1 MRNCETEH
9 GGNHDPE
16 AQPQLYRVRRNPIP
30 QPGPGSSHVSHS
42 GSSGRKRE
50 WRHACP
56 PLLRFTSEARM
67 SAGSMWTSRA
77 QRALRRRAAHATG
90 EKKVAAV
97 AQKTSFAAYQ
107 PSCHRCEILHLHF
120 QRGPCAQYVV
130 QQVAHGNIHGSRKDA
145 PMQRALRVEH
155 GFHGFERDYTRVIG
169 ITHVHAEQAR
179 QKKGAEFLLFLAQ
192 GTGEHLFALLGKAV
206 FASHRIVSMPAA
218 QCRPDTRADPL
229 PGLAWMTTSF
239 AYTSSGESCR
249 CCNDSHLVTIQGK
262 RRSWPSRSPRSR
274 L

>member
-1 MRNCETEH
+1 MCPILAAAAANVN
-9 GGNHDPE
+9 GGTPVLPASFHFGGEDE
-16 AQPQLYRVRRNPIP
+16 RRVHVDVACAA
-30 QPGPGSSHVSHS
+30 SS
-42 GSSGRKRE
+42 
-50 WRHACP
+50 P
-56 PLLRFTSEARM
+56 
-67 SAGSMWTSRA
+67 SA
-77 QRALRRRAAHATG
+77 RRACDWR
-90 EKKVAAV
+90 KKVAAV

-120 QRGPCAQYVV
+120 QRGPCAQHMV

-206 FASHRIVSMPAA
+206 FAFHRIVSMPAA
-218 QCRPDTRADPL
+218 QCRA
-229 PGLAWMTTSF
+229 
-239 AYTSSGESCR
+239 
-249 CCNDSHLVTIQGK
+249 
-262 RRSWPSRSPRSR
+262 
-274 L
+274 